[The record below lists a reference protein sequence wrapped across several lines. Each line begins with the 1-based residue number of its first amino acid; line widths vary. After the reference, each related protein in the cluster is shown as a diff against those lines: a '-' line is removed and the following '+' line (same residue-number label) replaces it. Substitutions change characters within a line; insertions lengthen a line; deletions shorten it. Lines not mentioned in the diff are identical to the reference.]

1 MATRVARAW
10 AALGMCAVRVPLRRH
25 APPLKRNQRLAMYIV
40 ISKPKRKSVKAG
52 VVHCMLSS
60 CCWQRFHVR
69 LARHSLVSRIYDVTT
84 GVTPR
89 HTASCTPPQALEPMR
104 INPRSLSP
112 VFTLALPERAQM
124 RVQQRGPEGG
134 QPWLSLHGGPGSGAG
149 PSQFLPFAPEQ
160 RVLAP
165 DQRGAGGS
173 RPRGQLRGNS
183 LAALVADL
191 ERLRAHMGWAQWS
204 VLGGSWGATLALAYA
219 SQHPERVSQLV
230 LRGTFDGRRSTV
242 NALFFRR
249 PPGSARQSAGWFG
262 RPPAPGV
269 WHKLLQVLHFGAITV
284 QQRALLQQ
292 WQTLERQALVRGMS
306 RAHRAASTPT
316 ERVAIH
322 RQRRELRRALRSS
335 PSPMPPMSGRPSRA
349 AWVKLRHTYRIQA
362 HYFAHGCFMR
372 PGQWA
377 SLLQALRASGLPVD
391 VVHGRFD
398 AVCPTRITRHLLAQV
413 PQASVYWSHAGH
425 LAQEPH
431 TLKLLRAVLHPRES
445 QPRT

>member
-10 AALGMCAVRVPLRRH
+10 AALGMCAVRVPSRRH

-60 CCWQRFHVR
+60 CCGQRFHVR

-219 SQHPERVSQLV
+219 AQHPERVSRLV
-230 LRGTFDGRRSTV
+230 LRGTFDGRRQTV

-269 WHKLLQVLHFGAITV
+269 WHKLLQVLHFGTITV

-292 WQTLERQALVRGMS
+292 WQTLERQALLRGMS
-306 RAHRAASTPT
+306 RAHRAAPTPSA
-316 ERVAIH
+316 RVAIH
-322 RQRRELRRALRSS
+322 RQRLGLRKALRQRGAPSHVAPRAHWRALRD
-335 PSPMPPMSGRPSRA
+335 
-349 AWVKLRHTYRIQA
+349 TYRIQA
-362 HYFAHGCFMR
+362 HYFAHACFIQ

-377 SLLQALRASGLPVD
+377 AWLHTLLAAGMPMDL
-391 VVHGRFD
+391 VHGRFD
-398 AVCPTRITRHLLAQV
+398 RVCPMAIASNLAAQV
-413 PQASVYWSHAGH
+413 PHAKLSPTTAGH
-425 LAQEPH
+425 LGLEPE
-431 TLKLLRAVLHPRES
+431 TARRLGAVVRES
-445 QPRT
+445 RA